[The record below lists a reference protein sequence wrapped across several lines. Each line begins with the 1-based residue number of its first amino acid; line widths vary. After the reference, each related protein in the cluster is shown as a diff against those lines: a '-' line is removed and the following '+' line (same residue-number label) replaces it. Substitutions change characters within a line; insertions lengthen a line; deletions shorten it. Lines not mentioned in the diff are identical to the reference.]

1 MIHKIEITDLQQTIT
16 IQGKDYILAPK
27 AELHKMATDHTELKQ
42 DMEVLKKTILS
53 ILKIFGL
60 LDEQTGTIRESVRNG
75 DEGYIKYILKALKNV
90 VFLMGTAQFSK
101 KAEAELLETF
111 SFIGPLI
118 PVIDKH
124 ASKTTSTSK

>member
-1 MIHKIEITDLQQTIT
+1 MAHKLEITDLQQTIV
-16 IQGKDYILAPK
+16 IDGKEYILAPK
-27 AELHKMATDHTELKQ
+27 AELHKMAVDHKDLKA

-53 ILKIFGL
+53 ILKIFGI
-60 LDEQTGTIRESVRNG
+60 LDEKTNTIRESVRNG
-75 DEGYIKYILKALKNV
+75 DEGYVKYILKALKNV

-101 KAEAELLETF
+101 KAEAELAETF

-124 ASKTTSTSK
+124 ANKPA